1 VCYVA
6 SCLPWLSLPGP
17 RTKDVRPARRIIA
30 TDSDNSKLTALS
42 EVLRD
47 AGHCVFPVEDGR
59 SALELTLQLPSVD
72 LVVTN
77 TRLSG
82 MDGPALFYL
91 VRYMRPSVR
100 ILHIVAAND
109 EHKPWDVL
117 TLREPFTA
125 DQLLTAVDSVL
136 A

>member
-1 VCYVA
+1 MSA
-6 SCLPWLSLPGP
+6 PPGYL
-17 RTKDVRPARRIIA
+17 ARRIIA
-30 TDSDNSKLTALS
+30 TDSDNSKLAALA

-47 AGHCVFPVEDGR
+47 AGHCVFPVQDGR
-59 SALELTLQLPSVD
+59 SALELALQLPSID

-82 MDGPALFYL
+82 MDGPALIYL

-109 EHKPWDVL
+109 EHTPWDVL
-117 TLREPFTA
+117 TLREPFTT
-125 DQLLTAVDSVL
+125 DQLLAAVGILLATARSIDR
-136 A
+136 